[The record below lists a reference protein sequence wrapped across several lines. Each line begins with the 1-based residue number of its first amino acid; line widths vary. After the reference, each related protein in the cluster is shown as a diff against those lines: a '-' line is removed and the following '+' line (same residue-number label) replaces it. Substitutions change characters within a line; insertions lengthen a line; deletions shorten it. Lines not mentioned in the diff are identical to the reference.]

1 MVVLSKTLN
10 FSLCAEMPLDT
21 REFVR
26 NTISPSQR
34 WEQIFVKVK
43 ASKGKLLR
51 SLRSWGAKFVTNSTC
66 TKGTATTSRAGR
78 SSPSMRPNHNRVT
91 SPLCLACFYVSQRAY
106 GGFQSHGVYPKSFKS
121 FDHFSIETHG
131 DFWIPYFKKTP
142 YDYRNLRLCLN

>member
-26 NTISPSQR
+26 KTISPSQR

-91 SPLCLACFYVSQRAY
+91 SPLCLACFYVEDNGHMEVSKVM
-106 GGFQSHGVYPKSFKS
+106 GCTPNHSSHLTILVLKPMVTFGFRISRKH
-121 FDHFSIETHG
+121 HMTTI
-131 DFWIPYFKKTP
+131 I
-142 YDYRNLRLCLN
+142 